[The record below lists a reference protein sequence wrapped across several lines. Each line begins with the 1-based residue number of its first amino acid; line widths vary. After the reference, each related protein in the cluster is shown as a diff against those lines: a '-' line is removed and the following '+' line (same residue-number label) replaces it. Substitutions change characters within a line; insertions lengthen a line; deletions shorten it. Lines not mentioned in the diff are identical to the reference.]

1 MSRGGTI
8 WTPGL
13 MLAIALTYVVVAG
26 IFFAAGYVIGRL
38 VL

>member
-1 MSRGGTI
+1 MSRGGTT

-13 MLAIALTYVVVAG
+13 VVALALTYVVVGGA
-26 IFFAAGYVIGRL
+26 FFAAGYAIGRL